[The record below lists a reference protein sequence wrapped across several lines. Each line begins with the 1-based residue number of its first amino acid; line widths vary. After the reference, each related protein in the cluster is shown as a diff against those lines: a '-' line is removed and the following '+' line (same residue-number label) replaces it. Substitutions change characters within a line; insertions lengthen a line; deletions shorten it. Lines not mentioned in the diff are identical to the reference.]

1 MAKQQ
6 LFDEQSFLIE
16 YSNTFLKNISTNGK
30 EAQPMAYEHLIQVT
44 GDPTGMTNKLMN
56 LPKMDILN
64 NLSPAQLSLLAPM
77 FRIYKVLRDG
87 TRLEFPINKTPTVDD
102 ILSSLEQRGTD
113 VGLKSFDWE
122 DTGKSIGHG
131 GVTRKARLVLYFQS
145 FESLFMLRD
154 VPNTEHKIS
163 FGDLVSTGY
172 QESTDALGISA
183 VDANT
188 PFPIQ
193 IEVGW
198 STPSDPD
205 NTLFSRTEIEEIS
218 NLKRTLNMSMAR
230 SGINFGE
237 TGTVTLDV
245 DLIGRV
251 ETLMNSSNHDLFQ
264 VDESAEQAI
273 VLRQTKDLA
282 RKKLKEK
289 RTQLSETKKQKQEL
303 EQRISDIKEKGSSA
317 EEGDNATAKY
327 LEEQVSNSDKTEEKI
342 QEEIGQIK
350 AKLGYLKSET
360 LQRAWKKIL
369 GKIDSISEGGNNK
382 QGRLF
387 YVELPKEQ
395 LDAYMNIKKITA
407 ESREQIAQISDQ
419 DLRKRKEEELVE
431 ARRGYKRELASKLS
445 KSRVGVTSD
454 TKFSSAVSDVYTE
467 PGDKAKKKIN
477 DVNKELRNRRDVEKV
492 GSTYRIN
499 FIFLGDLIN
508 AAMSIVH
515 DRPESYDKCVNN
527 VLGKKTPDDKNYKDT
542 RLILGTINLFNRET
556 GRFEPKPL
564 GDIPISLNLFQEWW
578 LKNVVRP
585 QKTSY
590 ALQQFIS
597 DCLSTL
603 VTSAISP
610 EDLGIGRLPQG
621 STPQVA
627 TLTLPKGEV
636 INRIW
641 NERYEKR
648 ISIDDVVK
656 YRVSKRTSKSQNT
669 QPTSEEYLYV
679 YTESRAPIP
688 GIGENI
694 FDLNERYAI
703 PHIFAGNS
711 RGMVKK
717 INFKR
722 TQIPKRLESQILNN
736 KFGVQTNILLAD
748 KYDAD
753 IELYGSPLF
762 INGTSIFIDPRSLG
776 LGNTPAARIRE
787 KILRDSNNTKGT
799 EAKIWAEEIGIGGY
813 YDVIQVR
820 HSLASGKF
828 ITSLQTVNTIGLN
841 IYNSN
846 KNSTSE
852 KENKAV
858 NDPIDSVPNKKK
870 L

>member
-1 MAKQQ
+1 MAKQE

-16 YSNTFLKNISTNGK
+16 FSNTFVKNITTSGK
-30 EAQPMAYEHLIQVT
+30 EAQPMSYEHLIQVT
-44 GDPTGMTNKLMN
+44 GDPTGMTNKLMD

-64 NLSPAQLSLLAPM
+64 NLSPAQLSLLVPM
-77 FRIYKVLRDG
+77 FRIFKVLRDG
-87 TRLEFPINKTPTVDD
+87 TRLEFPINRTPTVDD

-131 GVTRKARLVLYFQS
+131 GVTRKARLILYFQS
-145 FESLFMLRD
+145 FESLFMMRN

-172 QESTDALGISA
+172 QEASDALGIAAADS
-183 VDANT
+183 NT

-237 TGTVTLDV
+237 NGAVTLDI

-251 ETLMNSSNHDLFQ
+251 EVLMNSTNHDLFQ

-282 RKKLKEK
+282 RKKLKE
-289 RTQLSETKKQKQEL
+289 RRGELSEAKKQKQEL
-303 EQRISDIKEKGSSA
+303 EQQVDEIRQQESGGSKTETELKSRQDAISNIS
-317 EEGDNATAKY
+317 
-327 LEEQVSNSDKTEEKI
+327 KTEEKI

-360 LQRAWKKIL
+360 LQRAWKKVL
-369 GKIDSISEGGNNK
+369 GKIDSISEGGTNK
-382 QGRLF
+382 QGRMF
-387 YVELPKEQ
+387 YVDLPKEQ
-395 LDAYMNIKKITA
+395 LDAYMNIKKIA
-407 ESREQIAQISDQ
+407 SESRDQIAQISDQ
-419 DLRKRKEEELVE
+419 ELRKRKEQELVE
-431 ARRGYKRELASKLS
+431 ARRQYKRQITDKLS
-445 KSRVGVTSD
+445 KNRVGVSSD
-454 TKFSSAVSDVYTE
+454 TKFSSAVSDIYTGPSE
-467 PGDKAKKKIN
+467 KARTKKVN
-477 DVNKELRNRRDVEKV
+477 DVNKELKNRRDVEKI

-564 GDIPISLNLFQEWW
+564 GDIPVSLNLFQEWW

-585 QKTSY
+585 GKTSY
-590 ALQQFIS
+590 SLQQFIT

-610 EDLGIGRLPQG
+610 DDLGIGKLPQG
-621 STPQVA
+621 ATPQVA

-641 NERYEKR
+641 NDRYEKR

-656 YRVSKRTSKSQNT
+656 YRVTKRASKRQSM
-669 QPTSEEYLYV
+669 QPSSEEYLYV

-688 GIGENI
+688 GLGENV

-722 TQIPKRLESQILNN
+722 TPIPKRLESQILNN

-787 KILRDSNNTKGT
+787 KIIRDSNNAEGT
-799 EAKIWAEEIGIGGY
+799 EFKIWAEEIGIGGY

-820 HSLASGKF
+820 HSLSSGRF
-828 ITSLQTVNTIGLN
+828 ITSLQAVNTIGLN

-852 KENKAV
+852 KESKAV